1 MKIKKF
7 NQLYEN
13 QNIIKKGKLKDILGY
28 DSNEVVMLSEIEY
41 NIIEK
46 IKTIYETKL
55 FCLILYKNLVYI
67 TDSDKSVKDI
77 ADRDIGDDKQ
87 QANSIYNIMINMKN
101 SMDKFSKFML
111 DFLEI
116 RKVYKNIIGLN
127 INNLD
132 NIPEIRKYNIG
143 KKSKKFNL

>member
-132 NIPEIRKYNIG
+132 NIPEIKKYNIE